1 MRYLKVVGQANSECE
16 FRESTY
22 GVKFYDAEETE
33 AVYEE
38 QIQFFN
44 RADGRFGVGIDKEQ
58 AKRIDRFM
66 LSRATSDLVIVFQR
80 NLPGSP
86 NGKTM
91 ELMAG
96 GHNARGFATHVRF
109 RFFAEDGRMIKEL
122 TVTPPQP
129 VLRTWNCIP
138 EESNFP
144 LRLGRK
150 GRPFVD
156 APDPV
161 NQLCENYISM
171 GW

>member
-1 MRYLKVVGQANSECE
+1 MRYLKVVGQFNSECE
-16 FRESTY
+16 LRKATFV
-22 GVKFYDAEETE
+22 VKFYDAKETE

-38 QIQFFN
+38 EIKFLN
-44 RADGRFGVGIDKEQ
+44 RADGRFGEGIDQVQ
-58 AKRIDRFM
+58 AERIDRFM
-66 LSRATSDLVIVFQR
+66 LSRATSDLVTVFKR

-109 RFFAEDGRMIKEL
+109 RFFEEDGRMIKEL

-129 VLRTWNCIP
+129 VPPKLNCIP
-138 EESNFP
+138 EESTFP
-144 LRLGRK
+144 RRLGRK

>member
-1 MRYLKVVGQANSECE
+1 MRYLKVVGQFNSECE
-16 FRESTY
+16 FRKATFV
-22 GVKFYDAEETE
+22 VKFYDAKETE

-38 QIQFFN
+38 VIKFLN
-44 RADGRFGVGIDKEQ
+44 RVDGRFGEGIDQEQ
-58 AKRIDRFM
+58 AERIDRFM
-66 LSRATSDLVIVFQR
+66 LSRATSDLVTVFKR

-109 RFFAEDGRMIKEL
+109 RFFEEDGRMIKEL

-129 VLRTWNCIP
+129 VPPKLNCIP

-144 LRLGRK
+144 RRPGRK